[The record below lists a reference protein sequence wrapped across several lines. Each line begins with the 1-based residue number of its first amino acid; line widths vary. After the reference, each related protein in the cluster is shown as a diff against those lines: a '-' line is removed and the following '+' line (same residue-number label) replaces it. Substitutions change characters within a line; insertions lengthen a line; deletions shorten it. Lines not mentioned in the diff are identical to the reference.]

1 MFEEYWHS
9 WGRAALLIIVAA
21 ALVALWFLGDLG
33 EPVFALVALGTALTA
48 LLTLM
53 VMSCFINL
61 TSLALRAASLF
72 FAAAMVIG
80 SLALVVDPLLPAP
93 ALVERTL
100 ASEGDRLTWADG
112 GRAGTAVL
120 VQVHGAPGIR
130 QDGKDKRLKIQI
142 DVLRDAIFDVISF
155 ELFREPRPTLEA
167 AGRGGSGKG
176 GSASSRTDAVREVV
190 LPSPGSVTLVLAEIK
205 PAAAAPLSVSIHP
218 VRVPPAARAEIVWG
232 LFAISLFLGVFAVRD
247 GVQSFFP
254 VAGAGAVAFFYVSAH
269 SLGPSAV
276 LATLGGTLLV
286 SAAIGG
292 VVGLLINVVLDRLFG
307 VRELVA

>member
-21 ALVALWFLGDLG
+21 ALAALWFVGDLD
-33 EPVFALVALGTALTA
+33 ESVFALVALGTALAA

-53 VMSCFINL
+53 VVSCLINF
-61 TSLALRAASLF
+61 TSLTLRAVTLF
-72 FAAAMVIG
+72 FAAAMVAG
-80 SLALVVDPLLPAP
+80 GLALVVDPLLPAP

-100 ASEGDRLTWADG
+100 AGEGDRLTWADG
-112 GRAGTAVL
+112 GRAGQAVL
-120 VQVHGAPGIR
+120 VRVQGAPGMR
-130 QDGKDKRLKIQI
+130 QDGKDKRLEIQL
-142 DVLRDAIFDVISF
+142 DVFRGSVFDVVSL

-167 AGRGGSGKG
+167 AGRGGRGKG

-205 PAAAAPLSVSIHP
+205 PAVAAPLTVSIHP
-218 VRVPPAARAEIVWG
+218 VRFPPAVRVGAVW
-232 LFAISLFLGVFAVRD
+232 SLFVLSIFLGIFAVRD
-247 GVQSFFP
+247 GVRSFFP
-254 VAGAGAVAFFYVSAH
+254 VAGAGAVAFFHVSAD

-286 SAAIGG
+286 SAAIGA
-292 VVGLLINVVLDRLFG
+292 VAGLLINLVLDRLFG
-307 VRELVA
+307 VRDLA